1 MSMNTKPKKPSAAE
15 IALVHL
21 HNMKSVDHSLTA
33 AEVERIVTGITG
45 QDKVSMTDKQ
55 IEDVNKAI
63 SKIMDPVYD
72 RVAKKLID
80 RGYSL

>member
-1 MSMNTKPKKPSAAE
+1 MSTTAKPKKPGALE
-15 IALVHL
+15 IALVHI
-21 HNMKSVDHSLTA
+21 HNMRSSDRALSV
-33 AEVERIVTGITG
+33 AEVERIVSGITG
-45 QDKVSMTDKQ
+45 QEKVSMTEKQ
-55 IEDVNKAI
+55 VEDVNKAI